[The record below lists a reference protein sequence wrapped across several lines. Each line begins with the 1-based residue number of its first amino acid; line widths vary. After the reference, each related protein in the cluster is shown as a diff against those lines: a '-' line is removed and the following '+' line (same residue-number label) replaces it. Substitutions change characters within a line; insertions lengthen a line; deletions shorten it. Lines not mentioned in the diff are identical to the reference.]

1 MENNPLVSIVI
12 PVYNGSNYVKEAI
25 DSALAQTYSNIEII
39 VVNDGSKDDG
49 ATEKIALSY
58 GDKIKYFYKE
68 NGGVSTALNFGISKM
83 QGEYFS
89 WLSHDDMYAPTKV
102 ESQVDLLRPYFGE
115 KLVALSAS
123 RQINKNTQF
132 IGKEKEKGRFENGE
146 KVSYQKALSSLMTQG
161 CYNGCSFL
169 IPKQVFAECGGFDET
184 MRYSQDMFMW
194 AKIFLAEYGIVY
206 STEKVVYSRV
216 HDGQLTQ
223 RGIEIYHRDCEKM
236 SEYLIPILGEKT
248 DKHNRFLYEYAKNN
262 AKYNT
267 PKVWKKCLKVGK
279 GKISLGERIS
289 VRVTGLYGKIRP
301 FIRKVYY
308 KLVKKVKT
316 K

>member
-1 MENNPLVSIVI
+1 MENFPLVSIII

-25 DSALAQTYSNIEII
+25 DSALSQTYKNIEII

-89 WLSHDDMYAPTKV
+89 WLSHDDVYAPTKV
-102 ESQVDLLRPYFGE
+102 ESQVNVLRPYFG
-115 KLVALSAS
+115 KKFVALSSS
-123 RQINKNTQF
+123 RQINKNSDF
-132 IGKEKEKGRFENGE
+132 IGKEKANSKFEDGE
-146 KVSYQKALSSLMTQG
+146 KVSWQKALSCLMTKG

-169 IPKQVFAECGGFDET
+169 IPKQVFVECGGFDET

-194 AKIFLAEYGIVY
+194 SKIFLAGYGIVF
-206 STEKVVYSRV
+206 SNKKVVYSRV

-223 RGIEIYHRDCEKM
+223 RGIDIYHRDCESM
-236 SEYLIPILGEKT
+236 SEYLIPILVEKT
-248 DKHNRFLYEYAKNN
+248 DKNNRFLYEYALNN

-279 GKISLGERIS
+279 GKIRFGERIS
-289 VRVTGLYGKIRP
+289 IRFMGLYGKIRP